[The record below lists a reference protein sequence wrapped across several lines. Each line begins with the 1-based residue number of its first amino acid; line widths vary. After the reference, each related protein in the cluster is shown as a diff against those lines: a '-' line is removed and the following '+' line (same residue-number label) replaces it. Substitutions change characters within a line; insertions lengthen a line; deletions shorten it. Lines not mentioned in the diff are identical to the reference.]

1 LLFGSVV
8 IERAALRKKRIIIII
23 IIIIIFGYIAAKLN
37 YYIYRDMNYGFGGV
51 TSLTSRED
59 DEK

>member
-1 LLFGSVV
+1 LLFDSVV
-8 IERAALRKKRIIIII
+8 IERTALRKKRM

-51 TSLTSRED
+51 TSLTSQED